1 MKTTIRRLLSFTLCF
16 SAVFA
21 AFVPIIGLLAVRA
34 EEIPL
39 PDPGDKPI
47 VRPEFEMPPYLD
59 AEEIWARKPVKR
71 HYDQESLGSYVIEF
85 ADGTSGLYVVA
96 EKTKYY
102 GEHGVM
108 LEKDLTIQYD
118 PNSEKFGITA
128 SDILPYFPLKLAD
141 GVWMTSP
148 VGSIGMSPLRYDPE
162 GKGVSDDKRTVRYD
176 GAFGEGTS
184 LVYTPTFSGIKE
196 DIILDRPPEKNTFG
210 FVVESHMLQ
219 PELTE
224 EGWIFRDPTHK
235 PVEGEEPEYIHL
247 GQCIIWDANDDT
259 VIGDIKVSPA
269 QDENKWIVTLVVPED
284 YLYSGE
290 RKYPVTVDPTFY
302 VYCSN
307 TSPNILDAQV
317 SKSAASTNYG
327 LQRRGN
333 IGSQYKD
340 QADRVLVRTPGLA
353 SDPVFQA
360 LNGVCDAW
368 YHVWDGSG
376 LAKSGYT
383 YMYAFRGASNWSETG
398 VTWNTSGMAL
408 APDFE
413 DRKKLGNYE
422 KVSFS
427 LRNLADRWIYA
438 RDNIPAPSE
447 FISKGF
453 ILKLADESAT
463 AERRSIITR
472 NEINQPNRMPYVE
485 IYFKN
490 DQLTNFNISITGS
503 SSIYSNDAID
513 LQAIYLSGVTT
524 NPTWTTNNSMVV
536 KINSTNGRTCRV
548 QGVSEGR
555 AVIRAQIGG
564 KYKELTI
571 TVKKSQIL
579 VVPGYMGT
587 ELEAK
592 SAIYIPGWVGT
603 LGLQV
608 KLLSDEKIWPLDSD
622 NDYNRMRARLVALE
636 CTGSGEP
643 VYSSVGVVQG
653 GYGYDNTYQALI
665 TQLNTREWE
674 AELFGYDWRLSFRT
688 AAMNLNSFI
697 TQQNYGK
704 VALIGHSAG
713 GIVLSHFAKYGS
725 MITSKI
731 FSYITLGTPHLGIP
745 DAAKALFNGR
755 SEAMAGQLG
764 GMSVWLQ
771 MMTEVA
777 VHSMIRDTVAN
788 FQSAYELLPNKK
800 YFLSRYYLETLSISN
815 WHIAYISFAGTITKL
830 QSESPSWNTRLMQF
844 AEDEMDRLVTGDTH
858 ILQTTTKA
866 HIVAGVVGPNH
877 GKPSTSSWDTTVSR
891 IVRDYHYADTSSSS
905 LRAQTWEK
913 GDGYVGCYSATIGGQ
928 YHARTYYVLGADHQ
942 VGLVNDEYWPD
953 GVKVECNTIKLIK
966 NILNTGGDYV
976 TLPSNVQRTMP

>member
-16 SAVFA
+16 AAVFA

-34 EEIPL
+34 GEIPL

-162 GKGVSDDKRTVRYD
+162 VKGVSDDKRTVRYD

-490 DQLTNFNISITGS
+490 DQLTNLTIGITGWNS
-503 SSIYSNDAID
+503 LYVNEQID
-513 LQAIYLSGVTT
+513 LQAVYASGVPSI
-524 NPTWTTNNSMVV
+524 PTWTTNNWTVV
-536 KINSTNGRTCRV
+536 NIISTNGRTCRV
-548 QGVSEGR
+548 QGLSEGR
-555 AVIRAQIGG
+555 ATIRAQIGSR
-564 KYKELTI
+564 YKEFTI
-571 TVKKSQIL
+571 TVNKKRII

-587 ELEAK
+587 ELEVK
-592 SAIYIPGWVGT
+592 SPTSVSGWVGT
-603 LGLQV
+603 LWKTEQLQSGHKV
-608 KLLSDEKIWPLDSD
+608 WPLDYD
-622 NDYNRMRARLVALE
+622 NNYNLMRIRLTALE
-636 CTGSGEP
+636 CDTNGEP

-653 GYGYDNTYQALI
+653 GYGYDNAYQNLI
-665 TQLNTREWE
+665 TELNTQAWG
-674 AELFGYDWRLSFRT
+674 AELFGYDWRLPFRK
-688 AAMNLNSFI
+688 AASKLNNYI
-697 TQQNYGK
+697 TQQNYGA
-704 VALIGHSAG
+704 VALVGHSAG
-713 GIVLSHFAKYGS
+713 GIVLSHFATYS
-725 MITSKI
+725 STITAKI
-731 FSYITLGTPHLGIP
+731 FRYITLGTPHLGIP
-745 DAAKALFNGR
+745 DAAKGLVNGR
-755 SEAMAGQLG
+755 TEAMDGALG
-764 GMSVWLQ
+764 AMHVLLQ
-771 MMTEVA
+771 AVA
-777 VHSMIRDTVAN
+777 DTIVYPMVRATVTN
-788 FQSAYELLPNKK
+788 FQSAYELLPNKQ
-800 YFLSRYYLETLSISN
+800 YFSGSYYLTSLNEYNSL
-815 WHIAYISFAGTITKL
+815 IAYTTYASTKTKL
-830 QSESPSWNTRLMQF
+830 QQASPSWNTKLMQF
-844 AEDEMDRLVTGDTH
+844 AEDEIENLFTGTTH
-858 ILQTTTKA
+858 ILHTTGKA
-866 HIVAGVVGPNH
+866 HIVAGVVEE
-877 GKPSTSSWDTTVSR
+877 TSWDTTISQLVLDPRYSHNHPSSFR
-891 IVRDYHYADTSSSS
+891 PQARARGDDY
-905 LRAQTWEK
+905 
-913 GDGYVGCYSATIGGQ
+913 VNCYSATIGMQQQ
-928 YHARTYYVLGADHQ
+928 YHARTYYVLGANHQ
-942 VGLVNDEYWPD
+942 TGLVNDD
-953 GVKVECNTIKLIK
+953 AILLVK
-966 NILNTGGDYV
+966 NIIAQGGDNV
-976 TLPSNVQRTMP
+976 TLPQNNVQRTMP